1 MKFWFVQV
9 QLYPGQDAHWEQQS
23 HAGQGREQQL
33 NCFITDVTYPSKLQ
47 SFQTIDYTKVINSVH
62 DFDAPTAEPD
72 QPGPHPGPRPEG
84 GIIQISHSLPGNSYT
99 LPGNSYTLPGN
110 AYSLPGNS

>member
-1 MKFWFVQV
+1 MS
-9 QLYPGQDAHWEQQS
+9 LTPQS
-23 HAGQGREQQL
+23 YSH
-33 NCFITDVTYPSKLQ
+33 FKPSL
-47 SFQTIDYTKVINSVH
+47 IYTKVINSIH

-99 LPGNSYTLPGN
+99 LPGNSYTLPSN
-110 AYSLPGNS
+110 NYTLPGSSYTLPGRSTLFLVALHSSR